1 MINSRK
7 NIDEFLQ
14 LRKIAVV
21 GVSRKKD
28 KFGNMIYRELRSAG
42 YEVMAVNPN
51 ADMVEGDR
59 CYAGLGALPVKPD
72 GIILVVPPAQGIEI
86 VEDAARSGI
95 RHIWVQPGANSSQID
110 QRLSELDLV
119 AVSGE
124 CIFLYLEPVKS
135 VHAVHRF
142 FRRIFGKMPE

>member
-21 GVSRKKD
+21 GVSRNKD

>member
-14 LRKIAVV
+14 QRKIAVV
-21 GVSRKKD
+21 GVSRNKD
-28 KFGNMIYRELRSAG
+28 KFGNMIYRELRTAG

-59 CYAGLGALPVKPD
+59 CFAGLGALPVKPD
-72 GIILVVPPAQGIEI
+72 GVILVVPPAQGIQIIE
-86 VEDAARSGI
+86 EAARMGV
-95 RHIWVQPGANSSQID
+95 RHVWVQPGANSSEID
-110 QRLSELDLV
+110 LRLIELDLV

-124 CIFLYLEPVKS
+124 CILMYIEPVKS
-135 VHAVHRF
+135 IHAVHRF
-142 FRRIFGKMPE
+142 FRRIFGRMPK